1 VVAFLVPFTVIQA
14 LTRRFD
20 RHRRIARVTLPSWLF
35 VAVSGLVVYVMA
47 VHLYP
52 LNSG

>member
-1 VVAFLVPFTVIQA
+1 VTFYNALKQRFATHKKFARFTFPA
-14 LTRRFD
+14 
-20 RHRRIARVTLPSWLF
+20 WLF

-52 LNSG
+52 LKAS

>member
-1 VVAFLVPFTVIQA
+1 VPVTFYNA
-14 LTRRFD
+14 LKQRFATHRRF
-20 RHRRIARVTLPSWLF
+20 ARVTLPLWLF

-52 LNSG
+52 INAS